1 MPLQLIG
8 SHASPYTRKVRVVLA
23 EKNIPFEFTIGD
35 VMAEDSPIFQF
46 NPLGKIPCL
55 VLEDGTPLYDSAVI
69 AEYLDAL
76 SDRCPLIPAHPR
88 LRADVR
94 CWEALANGVLDA
106 GILVRW
112 EAHVRESHLRDASW
126 TQRQNTKISH
136 ALATMSEQLG
146 EQRFCMGDVFTLA
159 DIAVGSTLGWLLFRF
174 PELDWPSQLP
184 NLASLHQRLLRR
196 PSFSNTLPRV

>member
-1 MPLQLIG
+1 MSLQLIG

-35 VMAEDSPIFQF
+35 VMADDSPIFQF

-69 AEYLDAL
+69 VEYLDTL

-88 LRADVR
+88 LRADIR

-112 EAHVRESHLRDASW
+112 EAHVREAHLRDASW
-126 TQRQNTKISH
+126 TLRQNTKISH
-136 ALATMSEQLG
+136 ALAAMSEQLG

-184 NLASLHQRLLRR
+184 NLASLHQRLLQRT
-196 PSFSNTLPRV
+196 SFSNTLPRV